1 VSEESGGGPFNNPF
15 AKLSGLKEQLPAQ
28 AKAPAS
34 RPKEPPK
41 GPARAVLR
49 MERQGRRGKEVT
61 VVEQLGLSK
70 AAMEVWLKDLKHA
83 LGCGGTLEGD
93 ALVLQGD
100 HRERLPA
107 VLEKKGVRRISV
119 G

>member
-1 VSEESGGGPFNNPF
+1 MSEESGGGPFNNPF
-15 AKLSGLKEQLPAQ
+15 AKLTGLKDQLPSQGRMSPPRA
-28 AKAPAS
+28 
-34 RPKEPPK
+34 KEPPK

-61 VVEQLGLSK
+61 VIEQLGLPK

-83 LGCGGTLEGD
+83 LGCGGTLEGES
-93 ALVLQGD
+93 LVLQGD